1 MMEEQKRGI
10 FEEIEGIGND
20 TLDPEGDELF
30 ELDEA
35 EEEEEL
41 NGEFDL
47 DLDDEGDPDEEFDDS
62 LDLDL
67 DSDWEDEESE
77 WEEESQPSQSQ
88 SLKDFAGCLLYT
100 YPQAPVNPVPQ
111 EVPQKPDQEQ

>member
-20 TLDPEGDELF
+20 ILDPEGDELF
-30 ELDEA
+30 ELDVA

-41 NGEFDL
+41 NGEFVL

-62 LDLDL
+62 LDLDLELDL

-88 SLKDFAGCLLYT
+88 SLKNFAGDWENRW
-100 YPQAPVNPVPQ
+100 A
-111 EVPQKPDQEQ
+111 EWKWMDDH